1 MRVFAFVAIAL
12 LLSGCTWIR
21 QELEPVPPLPTPKP
35 EIVVPRRPPP
45 PPPPR
50 PEKPAEQV
58 QQSAPMQTV
67 APPPA
72 DNTARCRELAQ
83 HRADDAK
90 QLGASQADQTQ
101 ILSDTFRNCMA
112 PPAKQD

>member
-1 MRVFAFVAIAL
+1 MRVLAVAVAAL

-21 QELEPVPPLPTPKP
+21 QELEPTPPLPTPKP
-35 EIVVPRRPPP
+35 EIVVPRKPPP

-50 PEKPAEQV
+50 PERPAEQV
-58 QQSAPMQTV
+58 QQSAPMQTI
-67 APPPA
+67 APPV
-72 DNTARCRELAQ
+72 DNTARCHELAQ

-101 ILSDTFRNCMA
+101 ISNDTFRNCMA